1 MRMTLLDGGCEG
13 AVMETF
19 DSVLLSLYGAAAEV
33 APDEFPAFAMSL
45 VQGLRGPGRAGVP
58 SSDHAAYDSG
68 LMAAHVQQA
77 IDINRAVHRAA
88 LHSSAAAP
96 ASAICRINGA
106 LQFAAP
112 AFTALLALEWPEL
125 ENGLLPEELLAVWR
139 PGAGLRYSGQRI
151 VVDARV
157 AGEVIMLAGRVQSPL
172 MQLSQR
178 ETQTVMLFGAG
189 KSTKEIARVLD
200 VTHNSVRNF
209 VQRAYKK
216 LGVSDKAEL
225 AVLIGGWP
233 APGV

>member
-1 MRMTLLDGGCEG
+1 MHVVAPDGGLQE
-13 AVMETF
+13 AVVETI
-19 DSVLLSLYGAAAEV
+19 DTVLLRLYGAATEV
-33 APDEFPAFAMSL
+33 AADEFPAFALSL
-45 VQGLRGPGRAGVP
+45 VQGLRGSGPADVAGV
-58 SSDHAAYDSG
+58 
-68 LMAAHVQQA
+68 LAAHVQQA
-77 IDINRAVHRAA
+77 IAINRVVHRAVPP
-88 LHSSAAAP
+88 SPVAAS
-96 ASAICRINGA
+96 ASAICRINGE

-112 AFTALLALEWPEL
+112 AFTALLALEWPGL
-125 ENGLLPEELLAVWR
+125 EDETLPEELLAVLR
-139 PGAGLRYSGQRI
+139 PGAGLRFNGQRI

-157 AGEVIMLAGRVQSPL
+157 AGELVMLAGRVQSPL

-225 AVLIGGWP
+225 AVLIGGWS

>member
-1 MRMTLLDGGCEG
+1 MRSALVQGGCQG
-13 AVMETF
+13 AGVETF
-19 DSVLLSLYGAAAEV
+19 DTVLLSLYGSATEV
-33 APDEFPAFAMSL
+33 AADEFPAFAASL
-45 VQGLRGPGRAGVP
+45 VHGLGGRGHAG
-58 SSDHAAYDSG
+58 
-68 LMAAHVQQA
+68 LLAAHLQQA
-77 IDINRAVHRAA
+77 IDINRAVSR
-88 LHSSAAAP
+88 LAAP
-96 ASAICRINGA
+96 SLASAICRMDGT

-112 AFTALLALEWPEL
+112 SFIALLALEWPGSDAGVLPTEL
-125 ENGLLPEELLAVWR
+125 VALLR
-139 PGAGLRYSGQRI
+139 PDAQVQYCGRKI
-151 VVDARV
+151 VVGARV
-157 AGEVIMLAGRVQSPL
+157 AGEAVMLAGRIQSPL

>member
-1 MRMTLLDGGCEG
+1 MDTID
-13 AVMETF
+13 T
-19 DSVLLSLYGAAAEV
+19 VLLSLYGATTEV
-33 APDEFPAFAMSL
+33 AADEFPAFALSL
-45 VQGLRGPGRAGVP
+45 VQGLRGCGPADDAGV
-58 SSDHAAYDSG
+58 
-68 LMAAHVQQA
+68 LAAHVQQA
-77 IDINRAVHRAA
+77 IAINQAIYRAA
-88 LHSSAAAP
+88 SPSPVVAP

-112 AFTALLALEWPEL
+112 AFTALLALEWPGL
-125 ENGLLPEELLAVWR
+125 EDGLLPEELLAVLR
-139 PGAGLRYSGQRI
+139 PGAGLQFSGERI

-157 AGEVIMLAGRVQSPL
+157 AGELVMLAGRVQSPL
-172 MQLSQR
+172 MQLSPR

-225 AVLIGGWP
+225 AVLIGGWS

>member
-1 MRMTLLDGGCEG
+1 
-13 AVMETF
+13 VETF
-19 DSVLLSLYGAAAEV
+19 DTVLLSLYGSATEV
-33 APDEFPAFAMSL
+33 AADEFPAFAASL
-45 VQGLRGPGRAGVP
+45 VQGLGGREHAG
-58 SSDHAAYDSG
+58 
-68 LMAAHVQQA
+68 LLAAHLQQA
-77 IDINRAVHRAA
+77 IDINRAVRR
-88 LHSSAAAP
+88 LAAP
-96 ASAICRINGA
+96 SSASAICRMDGA

-112 AFTALLALEWPEL
+112 SFSALLALEWPGLDAGVLPAEL
-125 ENGLLPEELLAVWR
+125 VARLR
-139 PGAGLRYSGQRI
+139 PDAPLQYCGRKI

-157 AGEVIMLAGRVQSPL
+157 AGERVMLAGRIQSPL

>member
-1 MRMTLLDGGCEG
+1 LVRAGVKG
-13 AVMETF
+13 AGVETF
-19 DSVLLSLYGAAAEV
+19 DTVLLSLYGSATEV
-33 APDEFPAFAMSL
+33 AADEFPAFAAAL
-45 VQGLRGPGRAGVP
+45 VQGMDRPGHAG
-58 SSDHAAYDSG
+58 
-68 LMAAHVQQA
+68 LLAAHVQQA
-77 IDINRAVHRAA
+77 TEINRTVCRVASP
-88 LHSSAAAP
+88 SSVS
-96 ASAICRINGA
+96 ASAICRVDGT

-112 AFTALLALEWPEL
+112 SFIALLALEWPGLDAGMLPAEL
-125 ENGLLPEELLAVWR
+125 VSLLR
-139 PGAGLRYSGQRI
+139 PDGPVQYGGRRI

-157 AGEVIMLAGRVQSPL
+157 TGDVFMLAGRIQSPL

-233 APGV
+233 GPGA

>member
-13 AVMETF
+13 AVMETI
-19 DSVLLSLYGAAAEV
+19 DTVLLSLYGAAAEV

-45 VQGLRGPGRAGVP
+45 VQGLRGPGRAGLP
-58 SSDHAAYDSG
+58 SSADTADGSG

-77 IDINRAVHRAA
+77 IAINRAVHRAESP
-88 LHSSAAAP
+88 SSVAAP

-112 AFTALLALEWPEL
+112 AFTALLRLEWPEL
-125 ENGLLPEELLAVWR
+125 EDGMLPEELLSVLR

-157 AGEVIMLAGRVQSPL
+157 AGEVVMLAGRVQSPL

-189 KSTKEIARVLD
+189 KSTKEIARLLD

-225 AVLIGGWP
+225 AVLIGGWS